1 MNRLLPDFQQ
11 FRLHRKLVPEN
22 QVSFYAF
29 WVSRFVR
36 FLNSAD
42 DKPISLKIQS
52 FLDTLKGDPKLLDWQ
67 IAQAKDAVTLYLNY
81 F

>member
-11 FRLHRKLVPEN
+11 FLLHRKLVPEN

-29 WVSRFVR
+29 WASRFVR

>member
-11 FRLHRKLVPEN
+11 FLLHRKLVPEN

-29 WVSRFVR
+29 WGSRFVR